1 MISPAIRFLSNQ
13 VWAIH
18 PPVFES
24 LVSLIEAHSNGA
36 RNTLAYAEERQAPK
50 SKESEPQI
58 VGRTAIVPV
67 RGVIARY
74 ADQINGSCQDAGRSA
89 ESLQA
94 DLMKLDSDPLVDSII
109 LKMDT
114 PGGTVAGTAE
124 TGDVIKSL
132 SKKTIA
138 FVDGMCASAGYWMA
152 SQCDEIVM
160 GGPTTEVGSN
170 GVITAHVDSTKA
182 QDKAGYKV
190 TVFRTSPL
198 KAPGAMGESLN
209 PEQYQAIQRDLSD
222 FHGAFCDAIQS
233 GRGLTDEQLKAAT
246 TGEMWR
252 PSQAIAM
259 GLADRVATL
268 NELLGIKPTST
279 DNRVPEQK
287 KITAQVDAAKE
298 AFMPLTFEAAASLG
312 DRYPA
317 HSKLIL
323 EEGRKPEATEAVVL
337 SSILAAEESAQAAKF
352 AEMSAKLDAAHAAQA
367 DMEAHVVQLKAEL
380 EKIKGH
386 ATSHADPGG
395 DDQGAPPVA
404 KKRSQM
410 GRHEKAAFI
419 KEHGK
424 DAFLALEA

>member
-24 LVSLIEAHSNGA
+24 LIALIEAHSNGA
-36 RNTLAYAEERQAPK
+36 RNPLAYAEDRQAPK

-58 VGRTAIVPV
+58 IGRTAIIPV

-74 ADQINGSCQDAGRSA
+74 ADQINGACQDAGRSA

-94 DLMKLDSDPLVDSII
+94 DLMKMDADPRVDSII
-109 LKMDT
+109 LRMDT

-132 SKKTIA
+132 SKKTTA
-138 FVDGMCASAGYWMA
+138 FVDGMCASAGYWLA
-152 SQCDEIVM
+152 SQCNEVVM
-160 GGPTTEVGSN
+160 GGVTSEVGSI

-190 TVFRTSPL
+190 TVFRTAAL

-209 PEQYQAIQRDLSD
+209 PEQYQAIQRDLAD
-222 FHGAFCDAIQS
+222 FDSAFQDAVQS
-233 GRGLTDEQLKAAT
+233 GRGMTDEQMKLAT

-252 PSQAIAM
+252 PAQAIAM

-268 NELLGIKPTST
+268 NELLGIKST
-279 DNRVPEQK
+279 VADNRATEHPTTK
-287 KITAQVDAAKE
+287 AQVDAAQE
-298 AFMPLTFEAAASLG
+298 AIMPFTIEALAALSK
-312 DRYPA
+312 RHPA
-317 HSKLIL
+317 HSALIL
-323 EEGRKPEATEAVVL
+323 EEGAKPDATEAGIIQAVY
-337 SSILAAEESAQAAKF
+337 AAEESAHAAKF

-386 ATSHADPGG
+386 ATAHADPGG
-395 DDQGAPPVA
+395 DDQGAAPAP

-410 GRHEKAAFI
+410 GRPEKAAFI

>member
-1 MISPAIRFLSNQ
+1 
-13 VWAIH
+13 
-18 PPVFES
+18 
-24 LVSLIEAHSNGA
+24 
-36 RNTLAYAEERQAPK
+36 
-50 SKESEPQI
+50 
-58 VGRTAIVPV
+58 
-67 RGVIARY
+67 
-74 ADQINGSCQDAGRSA
+74 
-89 ESLQA
+89 
-94 DLMKLDSDPLVDSII
+94 
-109 LKMDT
+109 
-114 PGGTVAGTAE
+114 
-124 TGDVIKSL
+124 
-132 SKKTIA
+132 
-138 FVDGMCASAGYWMA
+138 
-152 SQCDEIVM
+152 M
-160 GGPTTEVGSN
+160 GGVTSEVGSI

-182 QDKAGYKV
+182 QDKAGHKV
-190 TVFRTSPL
+190 TVFRTAAL
-198 KAPGAMGESLN
+198 KAPGAMGESLT
-209 PEQYQAIQRDLSD
+209 PEQYQSIQRDLAD
-222 FHGAFCDAIQS
+222 FDGAFHDAVQS
-233 GRGLTDEQLKAAT
+233 GRGMTDEQMKLAT

-252 PSQAIAM
+252 PAQAIAM

-323 EEGRKPEATEAVVL
+323 EEGRKPEATEAIVL
-337 SSILAAEESAQAAKF
+337 NAILAAEESAQAAKF
-352 AEMSAKLDAAHAAQA
+352 SEMSAKLDAAHAAQA
-367 DMEAHVVQLKAEL
+367 DMEANVIKLKAEL
-380 EKIKGH
+380 EKVKGH

-410 GRHEKAAFI
+410 GRPEKAAFI

>member
-36 RNTLAYAEERQAPK
+36 RIPLAYSEDRPAPK
-50 SKESEPQI
+50 SKESAPQI
-58 VGRTAIVPV
+58 IGNTAIVPV

-74 ADQINGSCQDAGRSA
+74 ADQINGACQDAGRSA

-94 DLMKLDSDPLVDSII
+94 DLMALNSDPRVERII

-152 SQCDEIVM
+152 AQCDEVVM
-160 GGPTTEVGSN
+160 GSATSEVGSI

-190 TVFRTSPL
+190 TVFRTAAL
-198 KAPGAMGESLN
+198 KAPGAMGETLN
-209 PEQYQAIQRDLSD
+209 PEQYQAIQRDLAD
-222 FHGAFCDAIQS
+222 FDGVFHDAVQS
-233 GRGLTDEQLKAAT
+233 GRGLTDEQMKAAA

-252 PSQAIAM
+252 PEAAIAM
-259 GLADRVATL
+259 GLADRVCSL
-268 NELLGIKPTST
+268 NELIGTDSTVSSSQPTANAKP
-279 DNRVPEQK
+279 K
-287 KITAQVDAAKE
+287 AQADAAQE
-298 AFMPLTFEAAASLG
+298 AIMPFTIEALAALSK
-312 DRYPA
+312 RHPA
-317 HSKLIL
+317 HSALIL
-323 EEGRKPEATEAVVL
+323 EEGAKPEATESVVIQA
-337 SSILAAEESAQAAKF
+337 ILAAEESASAAKF
-352 AEMSAKLDAAHAAQA
+352 AEMSAKLEAAQAAQA
-367 DMEAHVVQLKAEL
+367 DMEAHVVKLKAEL
-380 EKIKGH
+380 EQAKGH
-386 ATSHADPGG
+386 VTAHADPGG
-395 DDQGAPPVA
+395 DDQGSAPVA
-404 KKRSQM
+404 KKRSEM
-410 GRHEKAAFI
+410 KRAEKAAFI
-419 KEHGK
+419 AKNGK
-424 DAFLALEA
+424 DAYLALEA